1 MVGKASAY
9 RKCDRPTFWRY
20 KDLPPDSLNNNDT
33 VSDRHSCKALSP
45 SCIAERRITNKIDIK
60 MQ

>member
-9 RKCDRPTFWRY
+9 RKCDRPKFGIY
-20 KDLPPDSLNNNDT
+20 KDLPPDSINNDT
-33 VSDRHSCKALSP
+33 VSDRHSYKALSP

>member
-1 MVGKASAY
+1 MANCATLGI
-9 RKCDRPTFWRY
+9 Y
-20 KDLPPDSLNNNDT
+20 KDLPPDSMNNDT

-45 SCIAERRITNKIDIK
+45 SCIASGRITNKIDVK